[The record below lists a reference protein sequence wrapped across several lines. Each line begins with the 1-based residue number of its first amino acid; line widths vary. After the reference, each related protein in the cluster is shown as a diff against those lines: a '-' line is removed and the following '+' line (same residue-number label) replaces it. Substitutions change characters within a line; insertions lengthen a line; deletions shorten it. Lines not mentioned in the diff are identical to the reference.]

1 MLICHRMKQFREYY
15 KFDCKML
22 AEILGIT
29 EDEYKDY
36 ESNKTIP
43 TIDMLTNIAKIYKI
57 TVDELRGNV
66 PLLALHSN
74 EHDMFFDDVS
84 ESLLKMGELSWDE
97 TQLILYYR
105 LHKDDNE
112 DEIIKKI
119 LGKE

>member
-1 MLICHRMKQFREYY
+1 
-15 KFDCKML
+15 ML
-22 AEILGIT
+22 AEVLGIT

-43 TIDMLTNIAKIYKI
+43 TIDITTQLAKIYKVS
-57 TVDELRGNV
+57 VDEFYGNV
-66 PLLALHSN
+66 PRLTLHSN
-74 EHDMFFDDVS
+74 EHDMLFDDVS

-105 LHKDDNE
+105 LHKDDNK

-119 LGKE
+119 LEKEEKE

>member
-1 MLICHRMKQFREYY
+1 
-15 KFDCKML
+15 ML
-22 AEILGIT
+22 AEVLGIT

-66 PLLALHSN
+66 PFLALHSN
-74 EHDMFFDDVS
+74 EHDMLFDDVS

-119 LGKE
+119 LGKKEKE